1 MKRAIVIGATSGI
14 GRGLAEE
21 LAARG
26 YRVGLVGRR
35 EALLREIAAADPA
48 AYSCAVADVTQPDA
62 ALAALDGLVAVL
74 GGLELCIVAA
84 GTGDLNSD
92 LDFAVE
98 ASAIR
103 TNVLGW
109 TAVVD
114 WACRLF
120 ERKRG
125 GHLVVIS
132 SVGGLRGSGA
142 APAYNASKAYQI
154 NYAEGLRQR
163 AAKSGLPLPVT
174 DIRPGFVATALL
186 RNADYPMLM
195 RPEKVAEKLFRA
207 LERST
212 RRWRL
217 PAWLIRHMPECIY
230 RKMG

>member
-26 YRVGLVGRR
+26 YRVGLWGRGGP
-35 EALLREIAAADPA
+35 LLREIPAPNPA
-48 AYSCAVADVTQPDA
+48 ASSCAVADVTQPDA

-109 TAVVD
+109 TAVVE
-114 WACRLF
+114 WAWRMF
-120 ERKRG
+120 G
-125 GHLVVIS
+125 G
-132 SVGGLRGSGA
+132 
-142 APAYNASKAYQI
+142 K
-154 NYAEGLRQR
+154 
-163 AAKSGLPLPVT
+163 
-174 DIRPGFVATALL
+174 
-186 RNADYPMLM
+186 
-195 RPEKVAEKLFRA
+195 
-207 LERST
+207 
-212 RRWRL
+212 
-217 PAWLIRHMPECIY
+217 
-230 RKMG
+230 